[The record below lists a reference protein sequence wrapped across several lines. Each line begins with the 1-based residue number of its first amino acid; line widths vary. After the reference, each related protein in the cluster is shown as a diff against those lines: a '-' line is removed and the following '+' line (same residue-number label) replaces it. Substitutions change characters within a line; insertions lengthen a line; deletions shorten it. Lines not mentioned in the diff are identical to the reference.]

1 MTREAKEVVRD
12 AAGIELD
19 AVRDMVRAC
28 MQCGTCSATCPNVLS
43 MESPPRKL
51 WRLLLMGFTDEVLA
65 GGSFFLCSSC
75 YACTLRCPR
84 GLPLTE
90 AMAALRRLAA
100 RHYPETA
107 GRNPTFYE
115 TFMHN
120 VRMYGRVQE
129 TALMTRYFMAMK
141 NPALPLE
148 FTSLGLRLLGK
159 GKLHGPS
166 GAQKGRLEPMFE
178 KAGLEGGRS

>member
-1 MTREAKEVVRD
+1 MGTETKEIVRD

-19 AVRDMVRAC
+19 RVRDMVRAC
-28 MQCGTCSATCPNVLS
+28 MQCGTCSASCPNVAF
-43 MESPPRKL
+43 MPSPPRRL
-51 WRLLLMGFTDEVLA
+51 WRLLLMGFTDEVLSEGA
-65 GGSFFLCSSC
+65 FFLCSSC

-100 RHYPETA
+100 QYYPETA
-107 GRNPTFYE
+107 GHNPTFYE
-115 TFMHN
+115 TFMRN
-120 VRMYGRVQE
+120 VRAYGRVQE
-129 TALMTRYFMAMK
+129 TALMTRYFLAMK

-148 FTSLGLRLLGK
+148 FTPLGLRMLGK

-166 GAQKGRLEPMFE
+166 GAQKGRLDHMFE
-178 KAGLEGGRS
+178 KAGLEGGRT